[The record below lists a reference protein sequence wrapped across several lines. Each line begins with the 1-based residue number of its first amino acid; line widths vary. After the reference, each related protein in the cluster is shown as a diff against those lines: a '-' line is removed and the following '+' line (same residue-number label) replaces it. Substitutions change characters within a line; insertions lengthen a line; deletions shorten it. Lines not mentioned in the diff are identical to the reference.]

1 MPNGTDTRR
10 VAVWLVG
17 AMFSACACLFLA
29 CSCLGVRAWAA
40 TGRGTAPQSSHSL
53 EKGAAAIDVYGEG
66 AQILLHRHSGVMVK
80 FPRILPEQFDAMIV
94 EPLGAF
100 NDAPQISGMGRSIVA
115 LEVLSREAGNKRPRI
130 VIARDLPVSHDR
142 LPVRP

>member
-66 AQILLHRHSGVMVK
+66 AQILLHRHSGAIAK
-80 FPRILPEQFDAMIV
+80 FPRISPQQFDAMIV

-100 NDAPQISGMGRSIVA
+100 DDVQQISCMGRSIVA
-115 LEVLSREAGNKRPRI
+115 LEVLSSEAGDNRSLI
-130 VIARDLPVSHDR
+130 VIAHNFPVSHGR
-142 LPVRP
+142 FPGRV